1 MKPNI
6 EIDVKDARETFEM
19 LHASHTLLRMA
30 FGACAILNK
39 PESKEDAD
47 KFSQPFTEVA
57 RIIQETSTNL
67 LSIIESDAMSKSE

>member
-1 MKPNI
+1 MNQNL

-30 FGACAILNK
+30 FGACALLNK

-47 KFSQPFTEVA
+47 KFCSHFNEVA
-57 RIIQETSTNL
+57 RIIHETSTQL
-67 LSIIESDAMSKSE
+67 LSIIDKDEVSAS

>member
-1 MKPNI
+1 MKPNL

-30 FGACAILNK
+30 FGACALLNK

-47 KFSQPFTEVA
+47 KFSSHFSEVA
-57 RIIQETSTNL
+57 RIIQETSTKL
-67 LSIIESDAMSKSE
+67 LSIIDSDAVSTS

>member
-1 MKPNI
+1 MKPNL

-30 FGACAILNK
+30 FGACALLNK

-47 KFSQPFTEVA
+47 KFCFNFNEVA
-57 RIIQETSTNL
+57 RIIQETSTQL
-67 LSIIESDAMSKSE
+67 LSIIEKDEVSSS

>member
-47 KFSQPFTEVA
+47 KFSHPFTEVA

-67 LSIIESDAMSKSE
+67 LSLIEKNEVSAS

>member
-30 FGACAILNK
+30 FGACALLNK
-39 PESKEDAD
+39 PGSKEDAD
-47 KFSQPFTEVA
+47 NFCSHFNEVA
-57 RIIQETSTNL
+57 RIIQETSTQL
-67 LSIIESDAMSKSE
+67 LSIIEKDAVSSS